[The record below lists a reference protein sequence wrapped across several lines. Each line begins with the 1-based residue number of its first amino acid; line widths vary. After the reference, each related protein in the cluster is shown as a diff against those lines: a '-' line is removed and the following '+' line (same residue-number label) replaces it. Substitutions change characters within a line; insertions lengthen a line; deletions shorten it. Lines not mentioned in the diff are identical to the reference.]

1 MKINWQNEVE
11 LVKEELM
18 NDLKELLAI
27 DSVRD
32 SEHRTAEYPLG
43 PGPAFALQKILAF
56 GVRDGFKTKNID
68 NLAGHIDYGPDDAE
82 MFGILGHVDVVPTGQ
97 GWETEP
103 FEPIIKDGKLF
114 ARGSSDDK
122 GPSLAA
128 YYAMKLIK
136 KLNLPINKK
145 IRFIFGTDEESEWL
159 GIHRYK
165 EVEELPK
172 IGFSPDANFPIING
186 EKGII
191 SCELSFASQKSKEG
205 KLNLVSFTSGLRSNM
220 VPSEALAVVKVIKQ
234 ELIDILAHDFSRFLG
249 ENQLKGTFELV
260 DDSAT
265 FTVIGKA
272 VHAQDPKLG
281 INAATYLGEF
291 LNRYQFDTN
300 GSNYLSVI
308 AHYLHKDF
316 NGRLLNI
323 YWEDKVMGQ
332 VTSSAN
338 VFRYGTDEKII
349 IINIRHPK
357 GITNEKI
364 LQEISESLQPCAIS
378 AKIVGDVKLP
388 HYVSAEDPFI
398 KTLLEVYEEHTG
410 EKGKERT
417 IGGGT
422 YGRVLEKGCAFGAL
436 FPDREN
442 VMHQP
447 NEYMYV
453 EDIYLAT
460 AIYADAIY
468 RLVK

>member
-11 LVKEELM
+11 SIKEELM

-32 SEHRTAEYPLG
+32 IEHRTEEYPLG
-43 PGPAFALQKILAF
+43 PGPALALQKVLAF
-56 GVRDGFKTKNID
+56 GERDGFKTKNIG
-68 NLAGHIDYGPDDAE
+68 NLAGHIDHGPEEAE
-82 MFGILGHVDVVPTGQ
+82 MFGILGHVDVVPAGQ
-97 GWETEP
+97 GWDTDP
-103 FEPIIKDGKLF
+103 FEPVIKDGKLF

-128 YYAMKLIK
+128 YYAVKLIK

-145 IRFIFGTDEESEWL
+145 IRFIFGTDEESEWT
-159 GIHRYK
+159 GIHRYE
-165 EVEELPK
+165 EVEALPK
-172 IGFSPDANFPIING
+172 VGFSPDANFPIING

-191 SCELSFASQKSKEG
+191 SCELSFESQKSEAS
-205 KLNLVSFTSGLRSNM
+205 KLKLASFTSGLRSNM
-220 VPSEALAVVKVIKQ
+220 VPSEAVAVVNIIKL
-234 ELIDILAHDFSRFLG
+234 ELIDILAHDFDRFLE
-249 ENQLKGTFELV
+249 ENHLKGTFELAE
-260 DDSAT
+260 DIAT
-265 FTVIGKA
+265 FKITGKA
-272 VHAQDPKLG
+272 VHAQDPKQG

-291 LNRYQFDTN
+291 LNRYQFDAD

-308 AHYLHKDF
+308 ANYLHKDF
-316 NGRLLNI
+316 NGHLLNI
-323 YWEDKVMGQ
+323 YWEDEVMGQ

-338 VFRYGTDEKII
+338 VFRYDTDEKQI

-357 GITNEKI
+357 GTTNEKI
-364 LQEISESLQPCAIS
+364 LQEIGELLQPFAVS
-378 AKIVGDVKLP
+378 AKIIGDIKLP

-410 EKGKERT
+410 EKGDECT

-436 FPDREN
+436 FPGREN

-453 EDIYLAT
+453 EDIYQAT
-460 AIYADAIY
+460 AIYEDAIY
-468 RLVK
+468 RLVQ